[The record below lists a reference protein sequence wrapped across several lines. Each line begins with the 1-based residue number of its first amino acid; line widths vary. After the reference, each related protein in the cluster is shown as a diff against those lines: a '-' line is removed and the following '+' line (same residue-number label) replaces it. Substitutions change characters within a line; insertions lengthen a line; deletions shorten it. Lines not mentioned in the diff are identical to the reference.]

1 MLQTLPYPPD
11 ILLLSETKIKLSP
24 LTNDNLTGYQSV
36 ILANSQTNAGG
47 VGVGETGYERNTG
60 MVVTVN
66 FSPYVVNARPR
77 NYLSTFLVCSRIFHQ
92 FSEATGSHTK
102 IL

>member
-1 MLQTLPYPPD
+1 MLKIHHGTLKYGLID
-11 ILLLSETKIKLSP
+11 T
-24 LTNDNLTGYQSV
+24 
-36 ILANSQTNAGG
+36 
-47 VGVGETGYERNTG
+47 VGETGYERNTG

-77 NYLSTFLVCSRIFHQ
+77 DYLSTFLVCSRIFHQ

>member
-1 MLQTLPYPPD
+1 MFLFQYSSVFVLQLR
-11 ILLLSETKIKLSP
+11 K
-24 LTNDNLTGYQSV
+24 
-36 ILANSQTNAGG
+36 
-47 VGVGETGYERNTG
+47 VGETGYERNVG
-60 MVVTVN
+60 MGVTVN

-77 NYLSTFLVCSRIFHQ
+77 DYLSTFLVCSRIFHQ